1 MKGHSERV
9 PGKNL
14 RPFLGKPLFFQ
25 VLRRLAL
32 CPYIS
37 KIIVNTDSARIA
49 GLCASFPKTVTLGR
63 PAFLRGDEAP
73 MNAII
78 AHDLAYADT
87 EHLLQTHATNPLL
100 SLETIEA
107 AIGEYCRRLEDYDSL
122 FTVSPCRTRFYRQD
136 GSPLNHDPKELLR
149 TQDLPPLYEEN
160 SCLYLFSRSSFA
172 AAGGRR
178 IGLRP
183 HMFPMRKIES
193 IDIDYEDDF
202 LLAEAWA
209 RDQLERERHAA
220 FLHGRRLPA
229 EGAGQVQAIQ

>member
-1 MKGHSERV
+1 MKAHSERV

-14 RPFLGKPLFFQ
+14 RLFLGKPLFFQ
-25 VLRRLAL
+25 VLRHLAL
-32 CPYIS
+32 CRYIS

-49 GLCASFPKTVTLGR
+49 GLCACFPETQVLAR
-63 PAFLRGDEAP
+63 PEALRGNDVP

-100 SLETIEA
+100 CLATLEA
-107 AIGEYCRRLEDYDSL
+107 AIGEYCRRLEECDSL

-136 GSPLNHDPKELLR
+136 GSPLNHNPHELLR

-160 SCLYLFSRSSFA
+160 SCLYIFSRSSFA

-183 HMFPMRKIES
+183 HMFAMRKIES

-209 RDQLERERHAA
+209 KYQLERERHAA
-220 FLHGRRLPA
+220 LLQWHNMPG
-229 EGAGQVQAIQ
+229 EGAGQAQASE